1 MPNIAKVLK
10 DEMARIAR
18 REANTVVAP
27 ARKPAAGLKRTAADL
42 KRKVAALE
50 KEVRSLQRT
59 LAGLRPASQ
68 AVDTA
73 ADKARLTAKGMRSLR
88 RKLRLSGQEFAQLV
102 GVTGQ
107 AVYAWEK
114 GNGPLKVRAKTR
126 AAIVAIR
133 GIGAREAK
141 RRLAAMNV
149 APRPAKAMARRKAGK
164 PRGRTRAA
172 ASKASASA

>member
-18 REANTVVAP
+18 REANNIVAP
-27 ARKPAAGLKRTAADL
+27 ARKPAVGLKRTAAEL
-42 KRKVAALE
+42 RRKVAGLE
-50 KEVRSLQRT
+50 KEVRALRKAV
-59 LAGLRPASQ
+59 AGLRPA
-68 AVDTA
+68 APA
-73 ADKARLTAKGMRSLR
+73 ADTSVAKARLTAKGMRSLR

-114 GNGPLKVRAKTR
+114 GDGPLKVRTR
-126 AAIVAIR
+126 TRTAIVAIR

-141 RRLAAMNV
+141 RRLAAMNER
-149 APRPAKAMARRKAGK
+149 PKPAKAVARRKTRQRKGGR
-164 PRGRTRAA
+164 RGA
-172 ASKASASA
+172 ASRKA

>member
-18 REANTVVAP
+18 REANTIVAP
-27 ARKPAAGLKRTAADL
+27 ARKPAAGLKRTAAEL
-42 KRKVAALE
+42 RRKVAGLE
-50 KEVRSLQRT
+50 KEVRALRKAV
-59 LAGLRPASQ
+59 AGLRPSAPAAE
-68 AVDTA
+68 AVA
-73 ADKARLTAKGMRSLR
+73 GKARLTAKGMRSLR

-114 GNGPLKVRAKTR
+114 GDGPLKVRTRTR

-141 RRLAAMNV
+141 RRLAAMND
-149 APRPAKAMARRKAGK
+149 APKPAKAPARRNTRQRKG
-164 PRGRTRAA
+164 GRRRAV
-172 ASKASASA
+172 SKA

>member
-18 REANTVVAP
+18 REANTAVAP
-27 ARKPAAGLKRTAADL
+27 ARKPAAGLKRSAAEL

-50 KEVRSLQRT
+50 KEVRWLRKMV
-59 LAGLRPASQ
+59 AGLRPAAPTS
-68 AVDTA
+68 DA
-73 ADKARLTAKGMRSLR
+73 AAAKARLTAKGMRSLR
-88 RKLRLSGQEFAQLV
+88 RKLRLTGQEFAQLV

-114 GNGPLKVRAKTR
+114 ADGPLKVRSRTR
-126 AAIVAIR
+126 AAILAVR

-141 RRLAAMNV
+141 RRLAAANG
-149 APRPAKAMARRKAGK
+149 APRPAKAAARRKAGK
-164 PRGRTRAA
+164 QKGRRRAA
-172 ASKASASA
+172 SSKA

>member
-1 MPNIAKVLK
+1 M
-10 DEMARIAR
+10 MGS
-18 REANTVVAP
+18 
-27 ARKPAAGLKRTAADL
+27 ARKSAGKLAADASADTT
-42 KRKVAALE
+42 VE
-50 KEVRSLQRT
+50 GYVRSMADSTDRWF
-59 LAGLRPASQ
+59 GLSAQ
-68 AVDTA
+68 AADTA

-141 RRLAAMNV
+141 RRLAAMND
-149 APRPAKAMARRKAGK
+149 APQPAKAKARRKAGK
-164 PRGRTRAA
+164 PKGRTRAA
-172 ASKASASA
+172 ASKTSA

>member
-18 REANTVVAP
+18 REANTIVAP

-50 KEVRSLQRT
+50 KEVRSLQRAM
-59 LAGLRPASQ
+59 AGLRPA
-68 AVDTA
+68 AGAAETT

-88 RKLRLSGQEFAQLV
+88 RRLRLSGQEFARLV

-114 GNGPLKVRAKTR
+114 GSGPLKVRARTR

-141 RRLAAMNV
+141 RRLVTMKDAPKAA
-149 APRPAKAMARRKAGK
+149 KTARRATKRRK
-164 PRGRTRAA
+164 GRTPTA
-172 ASKASASA
+172 ASKRAASA

>member
-18 REANTVVAP
+18 REANTIVAP
-27 ARKPAAGLKRTAADL
+27 ARKPAVGLKRTAADL

-59 LAGLRPASQ
+59 VASFRPAPQ
-68 AVDTA
+68 AADAGV
-73 ADKARLTAKGMRSLR
+73 DKARLTAKGMRSLR
-88 RKLRLSGQEFAQLV
+88 RRLRLSGQEFARLV

-114 GNGPLKVRAKTR
+114 GSGPLKVRAKTR

-141 RRLAAMNV
+141 RRLVAMND
-149 APRPAKAMARRKAGK
+149 APKPAKAARRATK
-164 PRGRTRAA
+164 PRKGRSHAA
-172 ASKASASA
+172 RSRRSASA

>member
-18 REANTVVAP
+18 REANSAVAP
-27 ARKPAAGLKRTAADL
+27 ARKPAAGLKRTAAEL
-42 KRKVAALE
+42 KRKVAVLE
-50 KEVRSLQRT
+50 KEVRSLRKMV
-59 LAGLRPASQ
+59 AGLRPAAP
-68 AVDTA
+68 AVDA
-73 ADKARLTAKGMRSLR
+73 VVAKARLTAKGMRSLR
-88 RKLRLSGQEFAQLV
+88 RKLRLTGQEFAQLV

-126 AAIVAIR
+126 TAILAIR

-141 RRLAAMNV
+141 RRLAAANE
-149 APRPAKAMARRKAGK
+149 APKRARAARRKARQRKG
-164 PRGRTRAA
+164 RAA
-172 ASKASASA
+172 AKSAR